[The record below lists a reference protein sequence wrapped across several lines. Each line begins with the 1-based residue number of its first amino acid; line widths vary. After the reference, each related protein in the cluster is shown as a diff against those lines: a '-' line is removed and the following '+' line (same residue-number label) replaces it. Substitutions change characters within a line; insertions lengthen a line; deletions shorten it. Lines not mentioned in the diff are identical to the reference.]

1 MMKFHFTG
9 RQIEI
14 SPALRKSAEERQGKL
29 ERFLDHLMEAHVIL
43 AVEKRRHRAEV
54 VVHGRHVTLSAAGET
69 ADMYSTLTLV
79 AEKLER
85 QAKKHR
91 DKVKVEKKRQGM
103 KSSPRR
109 LRTDGDERP
118 DGPQVVR
125 VDAAPLKPMSL
136 EEALL
141 QVKGTEKEFLVFRN
155 ASSRRV
161 SVLYRRRDGNFGL
174 IEPET

>member
-1 MMKFHFTG
+1 MKIHFTG
-9 RQIEI
+9 RQIDV
-14 SPALRKSAEERQGKL
+14 SPALRKVAEERLAKL
-29 ERFLDHLMEAHVIL
+29 DKFLDHLMEAHVIL

-69 ADMYSTLTLV
+69 ADMYSTLSLV
-79 AEKLER
+79 ADRLER

-91 DKVKVEKKRQGM
+91 DKIKVKKKRDGARI
-103 KSSPRR
+103 SSRRLARAPSIPESPR
-109 LRTDGDERP
+109 
-118 DGPQVVR
+118 VVS
-125 VDAAPLKPMSL
+125 VDSSPLKPMSL

-141 QVKGTEKEFLVFRN
+141 QLSGTEKEFLVFCH

-161 SVLYRRRDGNFGL
+161 SVLYRRKDGNFGL

>member
-1 MMKFHFTG
+1 MKIHFTG
-9 RQIEI
+9 RQIDV
-14 SPALRKSAEERQGKL
+14 SPALRKVAEERLAKL
-29 ERFLDHLMEAHVIL
+29 DKFLDHLMEAHVIL

-69 ADMYSTLTLV
+69 TDMYSTLSLV
-79 AEKLER
+79 ADRLER

-91 DKVKVEKKRQGM
+91 DKIKVKHKRDGAR
-103 KSSPRR
+103 SSPRR
-109 LRTDGDERP
+109 VARAAPIPESPRI
-118 DGPQVVR
+118 VR
-125 VDAAPLKPMSL
+125 VDSSPLKPMSL

-141 QVKGTEKEFLVFRN
+141 QLSGTEKEFLVFCH

-161 SVLYRRRDGNFGL
+161 SVLYRRKDGNYGL

>member
-1 MMKFHFTG
+1 MKFHFTG
-9 RQIEI
+9 RQIDI
-14 SPALRKSAEERQGKL
+14 SPALRRSAEERLGKL

-91 DKVKVEKKRQGM
+91 DKTKVEKKRQGARH
-103 KSSPRR
+103 SPRR
-109 LRTDGDERP
+109 LEAGSSPAAEAPR
-118 DGPQVVR
+118 VVR
-125 VDAAPLKPMSL
+125 VNAAPLKPMSV

-141 QVKGTEKEFLVFRN
+141 QVAGSEREFLVFRN

-161 SVLYRRRDGNFGL
+161 SVLYRRKDGNFGL
-174 IEPET
+174 IEPEA

>member
-1 MMKFHFTG
+1 MKFHFTG

-14 SPALRKSAEERQGKL
+14 SPALKKSAEERLGKL
-29 ERFLDHLMEAHVIL
+29 DRFLDHLMEAHVIL

-91 DKVKVEKKRQGM
+91 DKVKVEKKRKGM
-103 KSSPRR
+103 KASPRQPEA
-109 LRTDGDERP
+109 DGDGAAEE
-118 DGPQVVR
+118 PQVVR
-125 VDAAPLKPMSL
+125 VDASPLKPMSL

-141 QVKGTEKEFLVFRN
+141 QVKGTDKEFLVFRN

-174 IEPET
+174 IEPEP

>member
-1 MMKFHFTG
+1 MKIHFTG
-9 RQIEI
+9 RQIEV
-14 SPALRKSAEERQGKL
+14 SPALRKVAEERLAKL
-29 ERFLDHLMEAHVIL
+29 DMFLNHLMVAHVIL

-69 ADMYSTLTLV
+69 ADMYSTLSLV
-79 AEKLER
+79 ADRLER

-91 DKVKVEKKRQGM
+91 DKIKVKHKRGGARI
-103 KSSPRR
+103 SPRR
-109 LRTDGDERP
+109 VARSAPTPEAPRI
-118 DGPQVVR
+118 VR
-125 VDAAPLKPMSL
+125 VDSSPLKPMSL

-141 QVKGTEKEFLVFRN
+141 ELSGSEKEFLVFCH

-161 SVLYRRRDGNFGL
+161 SVLYRRKDGNYGL

>member
-1 MMKFHFTG
+1 MKIHFTG
-9 RQIEI
+9 RQIEV
-14 SPALRKSAEERQGKL
+14 SPALRKVAEERLAKL
-29 ERFLDHLMEAHVIL
+29 DKFLDHLMEAHVIL

-69 ADMYSTLTLV
+69 ADMYSTLSLV
-79 AEKLER
+79 ADRLER

-91 DKVKVEKKRQGM
+91 DKIKVKHKRDGAR
-103 KSSPRR
+103 SSPRR
-109 LRTDGDERP
+109 IARTSSIPEPPRI
-118 DGPQVVR
+118 VR
-125 VDAAPLKPMSL
+125 VDSSPLKPMSL

-141 QVKGTEKEFLVFRN
+141 ELSGTEKEFLVFHH

-161 SVLYRRRDGNFGL
+161 SVLYRRKDGNYGL

>member
-14 SPALRKSAEERQGKL
+14 SPALRKSAEERLSKL
-29 ERFLDHLMEAHVIL
+29 EKFLDHLMEAHVIL
-43 AVEKRRHRAEV
+43 TVEKRRHRAEV
-54 VVHGRHVTLSAAGET
+54 VVHGRHVKLSAAGET
-69 ADMYSTLTLV
+69 ADMYSTLMQV

-91 DKVKVEKKRQGM
+91 DKIKVEKKRQGA

-109 LRTDGDERP
+109 LRASENSGP
-118 DGPQVVR
+118 DGPQVVQ
-125 VDAAPLKPMSL
+125 VDASSLKPMSL
-136 EEALL
+136 QEALL
-141 QVKGTEKEFLVFRN
+141 QVSGTEQEFLVFRN
-155 ASSRRV
+155 ASSKRV

-174 IEPET
+174 IEPEA

>member
-1 MMKFHFTG
+1 MKIHFTG
-9 RQIEI
+9 RQIDV
-14 SPALRKSAEERQGKL
+14 SPALRKVAEDRLGKL
-29 ERFLDHLMEAHVIL
+29 DKFLDHLMEAHVIL

-69 ADMYSTLTLV
+69 ADMYSTLSLV
-79 AEKLER
+79 ADRLER

-91 DKVKVEKKRQGM
+91 NKIKVKKKRDGART
-103 KSSPRR
+103 SPRR
-109 LRTDGDERP
+109 IAKAAPLADAAR
-118 DGPQVVR
+118 VVR
-125 VDAAPLKPMSL
+125 VDSAPLKPMSV

-141 QVKGTEKEFLVFRN
+141 QLAGTEREFLVFCH

-161 SVLYRRRDGNFGL
+161 SVLYRRKDGNYGL